1 MSSIYTFLI
10 RNCVQNALYG
20 GSIFWYGTHHEP
32 DSVQQFWSKPFLSV
46 FVENHSSLTQI
57 VIALSVFGQLNAFNQ
72 LVSCASESE
81 NVSLFQVNHPV
92 FVLVKA

>member
-10 RNCVQNALYG
+10 RNCIQNPLDA

-32 DSVQQFWSKPFLSV
+32 NSVQQFWVKPFLRV
-46 FVENHSSLTQI
+46 FVENHSSLTQV
-57 VIALSVFGQLNAFNQ
+57 VIALSVFGHRYALNQ

-81 NVSLFQVNHPV
+81 NVSLF
-92 FVLVKA
+92 